1 MYLSVSCDELFAIIF
16 IVLYVGPALGNDYTH
31 SSREHFII
39 LSIFLILDFVAL
51 FFIFVLFYFFT
62 LGKSGIHGFGI
73 FAKHPHR
80 AGDMVK

>member
-39 LSIFLILDFVAL
+39 LSIFLILDFVA
-51 FFIFVLFYFFT
+51 FFFFT